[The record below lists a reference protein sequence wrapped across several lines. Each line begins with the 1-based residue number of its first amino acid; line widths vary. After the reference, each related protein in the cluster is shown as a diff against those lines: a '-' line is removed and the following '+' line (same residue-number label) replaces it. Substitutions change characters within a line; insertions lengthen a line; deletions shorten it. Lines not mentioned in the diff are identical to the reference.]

1 MIFAVNAGECRT
13 PENMNEKSNADIWK
27 ETIALMETSLVNVS
41 EEDRGAYEQKIR
53 QKMQSGKKLTPEE
66 LNYLRV
72 YQPELYRSALR
83 VETARKILRTKLKN
97 CKSKEEVDNVVSIQ
111 NEVLKAMEGDPD
123 REYMSA
129 MVRHEVEAF
138 KKSHAYAGLPQR
150 IENDRDKNKKKM
162 PVSEKEIWK
171 DEETRASSNKMTIL
185 GQMQLQCEMISQM
198 TQGFVLSY

>member
-1 MIFAVNAGECRT
+1 MIFAVNAGECRA

-41 EEDRGAYEQKIR
+41 EEDREAYEQKIR

-97 CKSKEEVDNVVSIQ
+97 CKSKEEVENVVSIQ

-138 KKSHAYAGLPQR
+138 KKSHAYARLPQR

>member
-1 MIFAVNAGECRT
+1 MIFAVNAGECRA

-41 EEDRGAYEQKIR
+41 EEDREAYEQKIR

-97 CKSKEEVDNVVSIQ
+97 CKSKEEVENVVSIQ

-138 KKSHAYAGLPQR
+138 KKSHAYARLPQR

-198 TQGFVLSY
+198 TQGFVLS

>member
-1 MIFAVNAGECRT
+1 MIFAVNAGECRA

-41 EEDRGAYEQKIR
+41 EEDREAYEQKIR

-97 CKSKEEVDNVVSIQ
+97 CKSKEEVENVVSIQ